1 MHGPRQR
8 GFSLL
13 ELLVALFVIV
23 LVTSLATL
31 NVGSGGWD
39 RGLEAQLQTL
49 LDTNAFALEEAQ
61 MSGLDHGLLLQRVDV
76 DGETVYRYGWRQLRP
91 EGWRLPDSGEDLF
104 EDRDFD
110 PEVALLLRM
119 EGQVDGELLSPADP
133 ATAAPQI
140 VFYASGEAS
149 PGEIDVRRRSD
160 DSLLWRL
167 QWDLL
172 GRGELLPRGEAS
184 QRDDN
189 DD

>member
-1 MHGPRQR
+1 MHRPRQR

-39 RGLEAQLQTL
+39 RGLEARLQTL

-61 MSGLDHGLLLQRVDV
+61 MSGRDHGLLLQRLDV
-76 DGETVYRYGWRQLRP
+76 DGDIVYRYGWRELRP
-91 EGWRLPDSGEDLF
+91 EGWRVPQSGTDLF
-104 EDRDFD
+104 EDRDFS
-110 PEVALLLRM
+110 PEVQLLLRM
-119 EGQVDGELLSPADP
+119 EGQVDGELQPQAD
-133 ATAAPQI
+133 AAGAAPQV
-140 VFYASGEAS
+140 VFYASGEVS

-172 GRGELLPRGEAS
+172 GRGELLSRGQEPEPDD
-184 QRDDN
+184 DDN
-189 DD
+189 